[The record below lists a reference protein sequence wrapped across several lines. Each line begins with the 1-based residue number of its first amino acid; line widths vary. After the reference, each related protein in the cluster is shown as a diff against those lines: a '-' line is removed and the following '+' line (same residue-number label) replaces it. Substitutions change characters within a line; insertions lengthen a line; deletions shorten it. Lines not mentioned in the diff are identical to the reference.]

1 MTIQLITEDLYNEL
15 LQIQK
20 DFPKLTFQNN
30 GYEYINKSTFTD
42 EDVVAFERVSEILND
57 HIQGFNRFDNFRLTE
72 KTKEI
77 QIRIQYYWDIS
88 FRGVGYLLLDE
99 LLNGFREH

>member
-1 MTIQLITEDLYNEL
+1 MTIELITEDLHNEL

-20 DFPKLTFQNN
+20 NFPKLTFQNN

-42 EDVVAFERVSEILND
+42 DDMNAFNRVTEILND
-57 HIQGFNRFDNFRLTE
+57 HIKGFSRFDNFRLTE
-72 KTKEI
+72 KTKEV

-99 LLNGFREH
+99 LLNGFKED